1 MHRTRCP
8 WGCLVGLP
16 ALLLAH
22 PAIAQDSTIVVTL
35 GTGAP
40 RPSPEAMGP
49 ATAIVVAQRV
59 FLVDAGTGVERRLA
73 AARLPVTG
81 VTALFITHLHSDH
94 VLGLADLIFTSWVV
108 GRSRPFPA
116 SGPAGLQRL
125 TEHLYAAFEE
135 DIRIRTEGLERE
147 SAAGYRI
154 AVHEIGPGVVYDS
167 GGVKVTA
174 FLVPH
179 GAWKQAFGYRF
190 DTPDRSIVVSGDTRP
205 SEELVRMASG
215 VDVLV
220 HEVQPSDSTAPPGS
234 RTAAEW
240 AAYVRAYHT
249 TALQLGELAAR
260 ARPKLLV
267 VSHDGRRVPRAQILA
282 DIRRGWAG
290 PVVLAEDLQRF

>member
-1 MHRTRCP
+1 MHRTRIS
-8 WGCLVGLP
+8 WGCRIGLP
-16 ALLLAH
+16 ALLLA
-22 PAIAQDSTIVVTL
+22 P
-35 GTGAP
+35 
-40 RPSPEAMGP
+40 P
-49 ATAIVVAQRV
+49 ATAQ
-59 FLVDAGTGVERRLA
+59 A

-94 VLGLADLIFTSWVV
+94 MLGLAGLIFTSWVV

-116 SGPAGLQRL
+116 CDPSGLQRM
-125 TEHLYAAFEE
+125 TEHLYAAFAG
-135 DIRIRTEGLERE
+135 DIRVRTQGLERE

-167 GGVKVTA
+167 GGAKVTA

-179 GAWKQAFGYRF
+179 GEWPQASGYRF
-190 DTPDRSIVVSGDTRP
+190 DTPARSIVLSGDTRP

-220 HEVQPSDSTAPPGS
+220 HEVQPSDSTAPPG
-234 RTAAEW
+234 R
-240 AAYVRAYHT
+240 RA
-249 TALQLGELAAR
+249 
-260 ARPKLLV
+260 
-267 VSHDGRRVPRAQILA
+267 PREQILA